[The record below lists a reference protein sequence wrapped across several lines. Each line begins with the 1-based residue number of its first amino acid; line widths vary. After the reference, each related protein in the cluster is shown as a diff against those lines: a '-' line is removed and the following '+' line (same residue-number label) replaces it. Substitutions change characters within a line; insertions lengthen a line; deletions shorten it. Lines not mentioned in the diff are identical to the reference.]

1 MYTIARNAQFGNR
14 NAPLGAEN
22 VPLGARNQTKVE
34 FLVCAPKTP
43 MWKEVEGRPI
53 PMLSEIFKMLET

>member
-1 MYTIARNAQFGNR
+1 MFLTKSMGV
-14 NAPLGAEN
+14 PPKV
-22 VPLGARNQTKVE
+22 VPLGARNQTQVE

-53 PMLSEIFKMLET
+53 PMLSEIFKMLETQSTYPLK